1 MSAKA
6 HATAAELDC
15 APVDGS
21 VRDPTL
27 RFVRRAAPA
36 LGAGLLLSF
45 SSSFGQTFFLS
56 LFGGVWRE
64 AFDLS
69 HGAFGALYAVAT
81 LSSAVCLLAVGKTVD
96 HVPPSRIAL
105 ILLVLTALAALWL
118 SSAANVLALG
128 AGLFAM
134 RVLGQG
140 LLSHLAMTTVAKWFD
155 AARGRALGIAML
167 GFPIGE
173 AMLPVAAA
181 SAMATF
187 GWRAAW
193 LGVAAF
199 AAFALAPAI
208 VLLAARAERAAHP
221 TDRKAASARRD
232 ELPSWTRRD
241 ALHDW
246 RFYALAPGIL
256 AAPFLVTSVLFH
268 HAYLVE
274 TKGWTLGAFSTLFI
288 LYAASS
294 TAASLICGRM
304 VDAVGTRRVLPFFL
318 TPLAVGLVCVS
329 LTDAFYAGALLMALM
344 GATAGAAT
352 IVCTSV
358 WSELY
363 GTAHLGAI
371 RAVAVSAMVL
381 SSALGP
387 ALAGAALDA
396 GFSVDMLLRAISAGA
411 VACAI
416 YLALLQTHLH
426 RQALPNN
433 SKKDHP

>member
-21 VRDPTL
+21 VHDPTL

-64 AFDLS
+64 EFDLS

-81 LSSAVCLLAVGKTVD
+81 LLSAACLLAVGKTVD

-118 SSAANVLALG
+118 SSAENVLALG

-140 LLSHLAMTTVAKWFD
+140 LLSHLAITTVAKWFD

-199 AAFALAPAI
+199 VAFALAPAI
-208 VLLAARAERAAHP
+208 VLLAARAAHP
-221 TDRKAASARRD
+221 TDRKAARARRD

-294 TAASLICGRM
+294 TAASLVCGRM

-318 TPLAVGLVCVS
+318 TPLAIGLACVS

-363 GTAHLGAI
+363 GTDHLGAI

-426 RQALPNN
+426 RQTLPNN
-433 SKKDHP
+433 SKKDYS

>member
-1 MSAKA
+1 MREKVQ
-6 HATAAELDC
+6 ATAAELDC

-21 VRDPTL
+21 VCVPTL
-27 RFVRRAAPA
+27 RFVRHTAPA

-64 AFDLS
+64 EFNIS
-69 HGAFGALYAVAT
+69 HGAFGALYAFAT

-105 ILLVLTALAALWL
+105 ILLVMIALAALWL

-155 AARGRALGIAML
+155 AARGRALGIATL

-181 SAMATF
+181 SAMGTF
-187 GWRAAW
+187 GWRAVW

-221 TDRKAASARRD
+221 TDCKAASARRV
-232 ELPSWTRRD
+232 ESPSWTRRD
-241 ALHDW
+241 ALQDW

-274 TKGWTLGAFSTLFI
+274 TKGWTLGAFSTLFM

-294 TAASLICGRM
+294 TAASLVCGRM
-304 VDAVGTRRVLPFFL
+304 VDALGTRRVLPFFL
-318 TPLAVGLVCVS
+318 MPLALGLACVS

-371 RAVAVSAMVL
+371 RAVTVSAMVL

-411 VACAI
+411 VVCAI
-416 YLALLQTHLH
+416 YLALLQTQLH
-426 RQALPNN
+426 RQTLPNN
-433 SKKDHP
+433 SKKDYS